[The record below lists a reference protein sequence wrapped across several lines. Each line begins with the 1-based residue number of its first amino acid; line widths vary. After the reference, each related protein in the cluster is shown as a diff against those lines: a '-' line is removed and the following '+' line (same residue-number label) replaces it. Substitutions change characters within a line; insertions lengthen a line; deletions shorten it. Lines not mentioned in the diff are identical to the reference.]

1 MYPVGKDTFMM
12 FGLNGDIVKCWKK
25 CYESFKNQTKNI
37 VQNLRSNDIDST
49 CKAIFGYMVK
59 NTYYRLDD
67 DGVQKIRSPRRL
79 IKDGC
84 GDCKSYTMFIASCLH
99 CLGIP
104 CIVRFVNFD
113 GSDQYSHVYPVAID
127 EYGNEI
133 PMDACELDEDGKTCL
148 YGYAREFKKKY
159 DIVYGK

>member
-1 MYPVGKDTFMM
+1 MVVDGKNRFLIA
-12 FGLNGDIVKCWKK
+12 GANSDIVECWRA
-25 CYESFKNQTKNI
+25 CYEQFKDQPKKLVKRLQGYNINQT
-37 VQNLRSNDIDST
+37 
-49 CKAIFGYMVK
+49 CKSLFKYMVE

-67 DGVQKIRSPRRL
+67 EGVQMIKSPGRL
-79 IKDGC
+79 IADGC

-113 GSDQYSHVYPVAID
+113 GGAQYTHVYPVAID

-133 PMDACELDEDGKTCL
+133 PMDACELDSDNKTCL
-148 YGYAREFKKKY
+148 YGYARDFKKKL